1 MRVRCV
7 RVTFAA
13 LLLVPGRVASAQPS
27 LPPVRPLSKPTLV
40 AVVTFSPST
49 SFRPLADGR
58 VIVNDIPNRSVM
70 LFDTALVQ
78 TKVIYDNSTM
88 GVAKYPAAGGE
99 MFTGPGDSTYISDL
113 PAGGFRVIGPDGR
126 LVRRQTLLDIRAII
140 STAGGTVMGPEN
152 QLYTATTLVPR
163 APREFSAE
171 PHDSLLLIRI
181 HLDSRRR
188 DTLGI
193 IDMRTPTRSEVVD
206 SIQRPGGGWMA
217 TKVHNMMPA
226 FEIGDAMAI
235 NSFGQ
240 LAVIRATDFHVDWLN
255 ADGSWRHSPPTAW
268 IWQHLSQAEK
278 DSIAAIVKSSF
289 VSGNGPVQMT
299 MDAGPVPDVAPAFAP
314 MSAVPDREGRIWVQV
329 APRAS
334 TRVARRRQ
342 YAALDSAGRI
352 VDQILLPTDRT
363 LAGFGPPGTIYVVWR
378 DGHEATLERYSLKP

>member
-1 MRVRCV
+1 
-7 RVTFAA
+7 
-13 LLLVPGRVASAQPS
+13 
-27 LPPVRPLSKPTLV
+27 
-40 AVVTFSPST
+40 
-49 SFRPLADGR
+49 
-58 VIVNDIPNRSVM
+58 
-70 LFDTALVQ
+70 
-78 TKVIYDNSTM
+78 
-88 GVAKYPAAGGE
+88 
-99 MFTGPGDSTYISDL
+99 
-113 PAGGFRVIGPDGR
+113 
-126 LVRRQTLLDIRAII
+126 
-140 STAGGTVMGPEN
+140 
-152 QLYTATTLVPR
+152 
-163 APREFSAE
+163 
-171 PHDSLLLIRI
+171 
-181 HLDSRRR
+181 
-188 DTLGI
+188 
-193 IDMRTPTRSEVVD
+193 
-206 SIQRPGGGWMA
+206 MA
-217 TKVHNMMPA
+217 TKVHNIMPA

-314 MSAVPDREGRIWVQV
+314 MSAVPDREGLIWVQV